1 MEAERAPR
9 GSVVNAMSVD
19 VEDYYH
25 VSAFAGTIPRDQ
37 WDRWPPRVEASTRRC
52 LELFAERGVRATFF
66 VLGCVARAH
75 PGLVREIVADGHELA
90 SHGMGHHRVWDLTP
104 SAFRADVRDTRLLLE
119 DLGGV
124 PVQGYRAPS
133 FSIDRRCWWAFDM
146 LAEAGY
152 AYSSSIHP
160 IAHDHYGMPDAPR
173 APFAAGAGILEIPV
187 GTVELGGRRLSCAG
201 GGFFRLLPYAWS
213 RWAIG
218 RVNAAEALPVTFYFH
233 PWEID
238 PGQPRVPGAPLR
250 SRLRHYT
257 NLGRME
263 GKLRRLLRDFAW
275 DRVDSVNGLAAP
287 AAGSV
292 PAPAH
297 KTRDMKVAS

>member
-1 MEAERAPR
+1 MTGTMPAR
-9 GSVVNAMSVD
+9 VVNAMSVD
-19 VEDYYH
+19 VEDYYQ
-25 VSAFAGTIPRDQ
+25 VSAFAGTIPRAE
-37 WDRWPPRVEASTRRC
+37 WDRWPDRVGTSTRAC
-52 LELFAERGVRATFF
+52 LALFAERDVRATFF
-66 VLGCVARAH
+66 VLGCVARRH
-75 PGLVREIVADGHELA
+75 PDLIREIVAGGHELA
-90 SHGMGHHRVWDLTP
+90 SHGMSHHRVWELSP
-104 SAFRADVRDTRLLLE
+104 AEFRADVRDTRLLLE

-124 PVQGYRAPS
+124 PVRGYRAPS
-133 FSIDRRCWWAFDM
+133 FSIDRRCWWAYEM

-173 APFAAGAGILEIPV
+173 GPFEPGSGITEIPV
-187 GTVELGGRRLSCAG
+187 GTVELGDRRFSCAG

-213 RWAIG
+213 RWGIG
-218 RVNAAEALPVTFYFH
+218 RVNGAEGRPVAFYFH

-263 GKLRRLLRDFAW
+263 AKLRRLLRDFAW
-275 DRVDSVNGLAAP
+275 DRMDVVHGTAQPLAEP
-287 AAGSV
+287 L
-292 PAPAH
+292 
-297 KTRDMKVAS
+297 KVA